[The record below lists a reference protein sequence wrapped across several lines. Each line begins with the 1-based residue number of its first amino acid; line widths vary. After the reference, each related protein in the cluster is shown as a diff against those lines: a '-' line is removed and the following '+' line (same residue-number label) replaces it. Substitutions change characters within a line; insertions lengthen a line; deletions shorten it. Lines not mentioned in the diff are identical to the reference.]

1 MPRLQSGF
9 IKSLKF
15 CHHHRPGSGGGNRG
29 AFSTGMPGLLVQVA
43 EGGWVSQAV
52 TPLSEG
58 RGVPWVSAGGPLPN
72 RITGS
77 RQPVTTQRVG
87 GRAGSKCL
95 RLSFLVSS
103 LGEAS
108 LHPGFAPVHSSPL
121 GQALQVLA
129 RTNLCSEWT
138 KGHPPPTPTQAVP
151 SSCSLLP
158 PGSLVAPAASHR
170 SPEQSS
176 DLLRLG
182 AKQAT
187 NLSIPGIA
195 EVLPLGN
202 SPKGS
207 HVSQLR

>member
-1 MPRLQSGF
+1 MPRLQPGF

-29 AFSTGMPGLLVQVA
+29 AFSTGILGLLVQVT
-43 EGGWVSQAV
+43 EGAWVSRAV

-72 RITGS
+72 RDR
-77 RQPVTTQRVG
+77 RQPVTTQRAG

-95 RLSFLVSS
+95 RLSFLASS

-108 LHPGFAPVHSSPL
+108 LHPGFAPVHSNPL

-151 SSCSLLP
+151 SSYSLLP
-158 PGSLVAPAASHR
+158 PGSLVAPAAPHR

-176 DLLRLG
+176 DLLRQWERSRRQISVSRGSLKFYLLITPQKG
-182 AKQAT
+182 RVQD
-187 NLSIPGIA
+187 
-195 EVLPLGN
+195 
-202 SPKGS
+202 SP
-207 HVSQLR
+207 